1 MTISYIFRDERK
13 IFDNFTTKAIEN
25 VNNELSEAGAAASS
39 QGRNE
44 YRKSGKK
51 NWSFYFKLISF
62 GVQTLKFNLE

>member
-1 MTISYIFRDERK
+1 MTISYVFRDERE

-25 VNNELSEAGAAASS
+25 VNNELSEPAAASS

-51 NWSFYFKLISF
+51 N
-62 GVQTLKFNLE
+62 

>member
-51 NWSFYFKLISF
+51 N
-62 GVQTLKFNLE
+62 

>member
-1 MTISYIFRDERK
+1 MTISYVFRDERE

-25 VNNELSEAGAAASS
+25 VNNELSEPAASSS

-51 NWSFYFKLISF
+51 N
-62 GVQTLKFNLE
+62 